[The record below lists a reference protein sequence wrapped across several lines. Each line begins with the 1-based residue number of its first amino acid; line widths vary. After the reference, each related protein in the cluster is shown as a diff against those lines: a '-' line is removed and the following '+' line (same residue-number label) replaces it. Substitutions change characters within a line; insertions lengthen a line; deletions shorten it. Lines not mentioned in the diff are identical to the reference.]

1 MNLLFEKY
9 SAFKVGTIFSQNGNF
24 YQVKIISGRHIK
36 VKNSDILLRFSTP
49 NPDQLIKQAK
59 LLANEIDLNFLWE
72 IVGTK
77 EFYFFDL
84 GIEYFGHTPLS
95 YEAASLLFCLHNSP
109 IYFYKKGKGRYKAVP
124 GKLLKTTKI
133 NLEKKKSQIKLQNEY
148 ISKLK
153 NKEIP
158 DKIQNL
164 ALQLLFKPDKNSIEY
179 KALNIASKALKVSP
193 ERLIIDCGRIKS
205 IEQLHYKKFLFHFFP
220 KGIKFPNLIIPN
232 LPKLPVANN
241 IRAFSIDDAS
251 TTEIDDAL
259 SVVKLSC
266 GKIQIGIHIS
276 APGLCIKR
284 NDLIDNF
291 IRERM
296 SSIYTPGNKITML
309 PSNIIDKF
317 SLNEGKTRAALSLY
331 SILNPIDWSLVS
343 TKTRVEMISIVS
355 NLRNNY
361 LNSLITEEILNSG
374 EGEYPHKNDI
384 AILWKWAK
392 SLEKKR
398 MIKRKSFGLKSKKN
412 DKIDFNFSV
421 KNNIVT
427 ITSYKRDTSIN
438 KIISELMIFANSNWG
453 KLISNHNIP
462 GIYRA
467 QGGCEYTSK
476 TQVRMITHPA
486 PHQELGVN
494 QYTWSTSP
502 LRRYVDLVNQWQ
514 ILACI
519 KYQNISSI
527 KAPFQPGD
535 TDLFDIILSFDKL
548 NSNYS
553 YFQKKME
560 RYWCLRWL
568 LQNKIKLIY
577 ATVIKNEI
585 FQLLNLPLIIR
596 LPGQKLI
603 QGTQVKLNLLHID
616 EINLTIEV
624 KLLEIL

>member
-9 SAFKVGTIFSQNGNF
+9 GTFKVGTIFSQNGNF

-49 NPDQLIKQAK
+49 NPDQLIKKAK

-77 EFYFFDL
+77 KFYFFDL

-109 IYFYKKGKGRYKAVP
+109 IYFYKKGKGYYKAVP
-124 GKLLKTTKI
+124 RELLKTTKI
-133 NLEKKKSQIKLQNEY
+133 HLEKKKLQIKLQNEY

-158 DKIQNL
+158 DRIQDL

-179 KALNIASKALKVSP
+179 KALNIVSRELQISP
-193 ERLIIDCGRIKS
+193 ERLMIDYGVIKS
-205 IEQLHYKKFLFHFFP
+205 TEQLHYKNFLFHFFP
-220 KGIKFPNLIIPN
+220 NGITFPDLIISN
-232 LPKLPVANN
+232 LPKLPVADN

-266 GKIQIGIHIS
+266 GKIQIGIHIA

-296 SSIYTPGNKITML
+296 SSIYIPGNKITML
-309 PSNIIDKF
+309 PSNIINKF

-331 SILNPIDWSLVS
+331 SILNPIDWSLIS
-343 TKTRVEMISIVS
+343 TETRVEMVYIVS

-361 LNSLITEEILNSG
+361 LNSLTEEILNSG
-374 EGEYPHKNDI
+374 EGNYPHKNDI
-384 AILWKWAK
+384 SILWKWAK
-392 SLEKKR
+392 VLEKKR
-398 MIKRKSFGLKSKKN
+398 MIKRKYFGLQSKKS
-412 DKIDFNFSV
+412 DQIDFNFSI

-427 ITSYKRDTSIN
+427 ITSYKRDKSIN
-438 KIISELMIFANSNWG
+438 KIISELMIFANTNWG

-462 GIYRA
+462 GVYRA
-467 QGGCEYTSK
+467 QGESEYTSK

-486 PHQELGVN
+486 PHKELGVN
-494 QYTWSTSP
+494 QYAWSTSP
-502 LRRYVDLVNQWQ
+502 LRRYIDLVNQWQ
-514 ILACI
+514 ILSCI
-519 KYQNISSI
+519 KYKKIPIQAS
-527 KAPFQPGD
+527 FEFGD
-535 TDLFDIILSFDKL
+535 TDLFDIISSFDKL
-548 NSNYS
+548 NSSYS

-568 LQNKIKLIY
+568 LQNKIKLIQ

-585 FQLLNLPLIIR
+585 VQLLNLPLVIR

-603 QGTQVKLNLLHID
+603 QGAQVKLNLLYID
-616 EINLTIEV
+616 EINLTIEA
-624 KLLEIL
+624 KLL